1 MSRTIEEQATE
12 GRKQASQ
19 ILSGLNNAVEEALKS
34 TGESVKK
41 QVEMIDKASER
52 EIEQVM
58 TAMGTA
64 LTTITNKF
72 TQDYQRL
79 VQEMEKVVNT
89 TTYK

>member
-1 MSRTIEEQATE
+1 
-12 GRKQASQ
+12 
-19 ILSGLNNAVEEALKS
+19 
-34 TGESVKK
+34 
-41 QVEMIDKASER
+41 MIDKASER